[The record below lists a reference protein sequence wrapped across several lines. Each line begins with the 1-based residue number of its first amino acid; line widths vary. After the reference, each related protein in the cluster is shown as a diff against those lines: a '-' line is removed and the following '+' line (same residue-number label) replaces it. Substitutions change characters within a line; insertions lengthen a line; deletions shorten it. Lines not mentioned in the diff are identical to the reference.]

1 MATGIGVTPFSSILQ
16 SIIFRYKAAQRVCP
30 NCNYKWVMDLSNWMQ
45 QLKKVDFFWINRDQN
60 SFEWFLKLLLEIE
73 NEQSEIESSSQQV
86 CPEDKNLQGDGRF
99 MNIHLYFTQALQS
112 SDIRAVG
119 MQLAMDLLRTKVLF
133 WSISYKLL
141 FILKKREQHKNTVL
155 PIFTV
160 LCPRFF
166 FYIIK
171 YVRVGNSDKGPVLA
185 SKGK

>member
-133 WSISYKLL
+133 WSISHKLL
-141 FILKKREQHKNTVL
+141 FILKKGT
-155 PIFTV
+155 T
-160 LCPRFF
+160 
-166 FYIIK
+166 
-171 YVRVGNSDKGPVLA
+171 
-185 SKGK
+185 

>member
-1 MATGIGVTPFSSILQ
+1 
-16 SIIFRYKAAQRVCP
+16 
-30 NCNYKWVMDLSNWMQ
+30 MQ

-73 NEQSEIESSSQQV
+73 NEQTEIESSSQQV

-133 WSISYKLL
+133 WSISHKLL
-141 FILKKREQHKNTVL
+141 FILKKGNNIKTQCCQFSLFFAKDFFILSNMLELATLIKGLFWLQKVNSAFLIKREKVICYSCRI
-155 PIFTV
+155 IFTLSWFV
-160 LCPRFF
+160 TWKLTWN
-166 FYIIK
+166 K
-171 YVRVGNSDKGPVLA
+171 
-185 SKGK
+185 

>member
-1 MATGIGVTPFSSILQ
+1 MSRIEKKDFESQEILAEKFFICHRQKNVRVPIFPKRFYYFFLFQVATGIGVTPFSSILQ

-133 WSISYKLL
+133 
-141 FILKKREQHKNTVL
+141 
-155 PIFTV
+155 
-160 LCPRFF
+160 
-166 FYIIK
+166 
-171 YVRVGNSDKGPVLA
+171 
-185 SKGK
+185 

>member
-1 MATGIGVTPFSSILQ
+1 MSRIEKKKDFESQEILAENSLYVIDKKKYAYLSFPKKFYHFVFFQVATGIGVTPFSSILQ

-133 WSISYKLL
+133 
-141 FILKKREQHKNTVL
+141 
-155 PIFTV
+155 
-160 LCPRFF
+160 
-166 FYIIK
+166 
-171 YVRVGNSDKGPVLA
+171 
-185 SKGK
+185 